1 MHTKFI
7 PLSIPYYRFSY
18 RSRNLLFLPILL
30 VLASLNVSAQTK
42 QIQSIQQSWFSIQ
55 DQSRL
60 TSKWGIWNDLQIK
73 TKDNYTNNF
82 SSSEFSLGAIY
93 VLPKNL
99 KLVGAYTYVT
109 NYPSEARTI
118 NVYEHRPWQMIQM
131 NTNLHA
137 AKWMQWLRL
146 EERFKSKTIDN
157 NTIGD
162 GYDFSYRIR
171 YNVFTQLA
179 LGKHKFAPGTFS
191 LAFGNEIF
199 INFGEHILYNTFDQ
213 NRIFMGTFYHVNK
226 HDNLQIGYSK
236 VYQQLASGNKY
247 KSLDVFKVTYLSN
260 LDFTRK

>member
-1 MHTKFI
+1 MQSKFI
-7 PLSIPYYRFSY
+7 TLIIPFNRIQNRLPLFFI
-18 RSRNLLFLPILL
+18 LPILAIL
-30 VLASLNVSAQTK
+30 LSLYTTAQTK
-42 QIQSIQQSWFSIQ
+42 QIQSIQQSWFAIQ
-55 DQSRL
+55 DQSRI
-60 TSKWGIWNDLQIK
+60 TNKWGIWNDLQIK
-73 TKDNYTNNF
+73 TKDSYTNNF
-82 SSSEFSLGAIY
+82 SSSEMSLGAIY

-109 NYPSEARTI
+109 NYPSDARTI
-118 NVYEHRPWQMIQM
+118 NVYEHRPWQMIQL

-157 NTIGD
+157 NTLGD
-162 GYDFSYRIR
+162 GFDFSYRIR
-171 YNVFTQLA
+171 YNVFMQLA

-191 LAFGNEIF
+191 LAAGNEIF
-199 INFGEHILYNTFDQ
+199 INFGKYIIYNTFDQ
-213 NRIFMGTFYHVNK
+213 NRIFIGTFYHVNK

-247 KSLDVFKVTYLSN
+247 KSLDVFKLTYLSN